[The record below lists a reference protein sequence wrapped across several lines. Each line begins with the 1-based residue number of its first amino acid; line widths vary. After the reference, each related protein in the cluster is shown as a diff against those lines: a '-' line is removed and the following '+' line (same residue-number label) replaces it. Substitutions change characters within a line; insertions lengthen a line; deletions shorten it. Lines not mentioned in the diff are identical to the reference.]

1 MAWPVFTPPR
11 IIRVMLGRG
20 ARIMAIGRATLSR
33 WRNRGASLLPEL
45 GSTTPTGPAARA
57 SSTAEVGDRLGT
69 VMDRTRLSLIA
80 LLLT

>member
-1 MAWPVFTPPR
+1 
-11 IIRVMLGRG
+11 MLGRG

-45 GSTTPTGPAARA
+45 GATTPRVPAARA
-57 SSTAEVGDRLGT
+57 SSTAGGGDTLGT
-69 VMDRTRLSLIA
+69 IMDRTRLSLTA

>member
-1 MAWPVFTPPR
+1 
-11 IIRVMLGRG
+11 VMLGRG

-45 GSTTPTGPAARA
+45 GATSPRVPAARA
-57 SSTAEVGDRLGT
+57 SLTAGGGDTLGT
-69 VMDRTRLSLIA
+69 IMDPDRTHLSLTA